1 MSLVWR
7 EQLSVGNDIIDND
20 HKYLIDIIN
29 LIEHSF
35 ATKNLNA
42 LAEALDSLTQYSKS
56 HFAHEEKI
64 AQAVG
69 YKQIAYLNRS
79 HSGLVKQLDKAKNE
93 LNEISQEWSSEIA
106 AHFNQF
112 LRDWLINHVIKEDLL
127 MKPALQKYPP
137 NFDSKVGD

>member
-20 HKYLIDIIN
+20 HKYLIEIIN
-29 LIEHSF
+29 LIEQSF

-64 AQAVG
+64 AHAVG
-69 YKQIAYLNRS
+69 YKQVAYLNRS
-79 HSGLVKQLDKAKNE
+79 HGGLIKQLDKAKNE
-93 LNEISQEWSSEIA
+93 LNEISQEWSSEIVE
-106 AHFNQF
+106 HFSHF

-127 MKPALQKYPP
+127 MKPALQKYPS
-137 NFDSKVGD
+137 NFDCIVNN